1 VSFCGSNKQHVT
13 TVDLDPGDR
22 KSQKSRDYDACQHNR
37 GHPQRRMHKALGPH
51 QGTRTTN
58 FLTYTALLWPPK
70 VNACNPWLHQTVEN
84 RSVSDAV
91 TPVSSDRCRVPVAL
105 LMLTVT
111 IACPKR
117 YRASRVLAHPSSPES
132 DTNDLEVN
140 LKKEEAKM
148 HHAVV
153 QILVVDDYEPFRRF
167 LHRKLQSRPE
177 LQIVS
182 EASDGVQ
189 AVRKAE
195 ELQPDLILLDIGLP
209 KLNGIEAARQIRKS
223 APQSRIIFVSQ
234 ESSPDIV
241 QEAFSLGTCGYVVKS
256 KAEHDLLATVDAVLE
271 CRQLSGVDCEVGR

>member
-1 VSFCGSNKQHVT
+1 
-13 TVDLDPGDR
+13 
-22 KSQKSRDYDACQHNR
+22 
-37 GHPQRRMHKALGPH
+37 
-51 QGTRTTN
+51 
-58 FLTYTALLWPPK
+58 
-70 VNACNPWLHQTVEN
+70 
-84 RSVSDAV
+84 
-91 TPVSSDRCRVPVAL
+91 
-105 LMLTVT
+105 
-111 IACPKR
+111 
-117 YRASRVLAHPSSPES
+117 
-132 DTNDLEVN
+132 
-140 LKKEEAKM
+140 M

-223 APQSRIIFVSQ
+223 APRSRIIFVSQ

-241 QEAFSLGTCGYVVKS
+241 QEALSLGTCGYVVKS
-256 KAEHDLLATVDAVLE
+256 EAEHDLLATVDAVLE
-271 CRQLSGVDCEVGR
+271 CRQLSAVDCEVSTSLTQILDVQQFVKQPQTVRSALLVPATPFLRR